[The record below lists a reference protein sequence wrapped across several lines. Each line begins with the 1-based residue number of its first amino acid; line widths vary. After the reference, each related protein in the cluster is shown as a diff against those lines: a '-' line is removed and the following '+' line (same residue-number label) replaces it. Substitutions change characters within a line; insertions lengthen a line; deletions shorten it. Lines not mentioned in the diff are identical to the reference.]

1 MSKVW
6 RLCMTS
12 SQLTAGWT
20 DFDVVFWWKGISL
33 QWLLDMFILESLLPF
48 VTHKGW
54 KQNKVGGLTTFL
66 SWLDYSC
73 TFSWMVKYHT
83 VNLPTYTHFSSVFR
97 DCLFRI
103 AKYPVPFLPDCFF
116 PEGYYQN
123 SFFPDL
129 NWHSVNGASVTQRS
143 YFCLTYMFRWWF
155 NLKIKMI
162 WRKEATEQNILRK
175 TT

>member
-1 MSKVW
+1 MFFYSHCKNQGKFDVYVLSKVW

-12 SQLTAGWT
+12 SLLTTGWT

-33 QWLLDMFILESLLPF
+33 QWFLDMFILESLLLF
-48 VTHKGW
+48 VT

-83 VNLPTYTHFSSVFR
+83 VSLPTYTHFSSVLR

-103 AKYPVPFLPDCFF
+103 AKYPVPFFPDCFF

-123 SFFPDL
+123 SFFSRFEL
-129 NWHSVNGASVTQRS
+129 TQCQRS
-143 YFCLTYMFRWWF
+143 FSDAKVLFLF
-155 NLKIKMI
+155 NLHVSVVI
-162 WRKEATEQNILRK
+162 
-175 TT
+175 